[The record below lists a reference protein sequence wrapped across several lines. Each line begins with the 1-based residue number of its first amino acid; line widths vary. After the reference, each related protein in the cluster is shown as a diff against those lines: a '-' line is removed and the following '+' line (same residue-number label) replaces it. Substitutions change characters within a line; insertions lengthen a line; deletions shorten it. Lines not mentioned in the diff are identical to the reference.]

1 MLSRVLIHKYNYSK
15 NLSSF
20 EKLQLAVFLCPM
32 VQEEISEVKMEYF
45 ISDSDISLILDQ
57 YNLVKKYADLIES
70 WFLLCGTFGRS
81 QITSCL
87 SHAPLMTNRKQM
99 VTL

>member
-1 MLSRVLIHKYNYSK
+1 
-15 NLSSF
+15 
-20 EKLQLAVFLCPM
+20 M

-57 YNLVKKYADLIES
+57 NNLVKKYADLIES
-70 WFLLCGTFGRS
+70 CTFGNS
-81 QITSCL
+81 QITSCF

>member
-20 EKLQLAVFLCPM
+20 EKLQLAVFLCQM

-57 YNLVKKYADLIES
+57 NNLVKKYADLIES
-70 WFLLCGTFGRS
+70 WFLL
-81 QITSCL
+81 
-87 SHAPLMTNRKQM
+87 
-99 VTL
+99 